1 MAKVLFQSTN
11 PATFRSTSI
20 GYLYEVAQEHEVVLL
35 TEKLDSY
42 TEKVLSD
49 RSLFPGL
56 EKVILFESPFHGN
69 IFTKNYR
76 LRTIMKK
83 TIGTYRPDIV
93 VSHTDTWPA
102 EMYAMRF
109 AKKNAATTVAIQSGF
124 RIAGQHNLLLWSS
137 LMNAQ
142 NKMPKFLPFSV
153 RMFLVKLKKLTGY
166 VLYHWILPLLA
177 REMPFFGKT
186 SFVFWHDS
194 PGLRDAD
201 YSVVFS
207 KRDAEICVQDGVS
220 PKKIRILGHP
230 LEHKATKRFF
240 EKSYFSKNKEM
251 KNQKTLTIMWSDDK
265 IGFTEE
271 NHALIP
277 EEKMQENRVRVV
289 KLISEKLADWN
300 IIIKPHP
307 SIKSTS
313 TIKEFLGEI
322 AENVFIANPAD
333 PADMYIERSS
343 CIVGMPPPSTTLFTA
358 VKQDPEKI
366 VLSLNLN
373 NEFVGD
379 SYKNFEGIEYID
391 SEGKFIEI
399 LSAIKNNTYKKERSI
414 AVEFD
419 FSDAGKL
426 IQHLYDKRIY

>member
-1 MAKVLFQSTN
+1 M
-11 PATFRSTSI
+11 
-20 GYLYEVAQEHEVVLL
+20 VLL
-35 TEKLDSY
+35 TEKLDSH

-49 RSLFPGL
+49 KSLFPGL
-56 EKVILFESPFHGN
+56 EKVIFFESPFHGN
-69 IFTKNYR
+69 IFAKNYR
-76 LRTIMKK
+76 LCRIMKK

-124 RIAGQHNLLLWSS
+124 KIAGQHKLLLWSF

-142 NKMPKFLPFSV
+142 SKMPKFLPFSV
-153 RMFLVKLKKLTGY
+153 RIFLVKLKKLAGY
-166 VLYHWILPLLA
+166 MLYHWILPLLA
-177 REMPFFGKT
+177 GEMPFFGKT
-186 SFVFWHDS
+186 SFVFWHES
-194 PGLRDAD
+194 PGLRQAD

-207 KRDAEICVQDGVS
+207 KRDAEICVKDGVS
-220 PKKIRILGHP
+220 PNKIRILGHP
-230 LEHKATKRFF
+230 LEHEATKSFF
-240 EKSYFSKNKEM
+240 EKAYFSKNKEM
-251 KNQKTLTIMWSDDK
+251 KNQKMLTIMWSDDK

-277 EEKMQENRVRVV
+277 EKKMQENRVHVV
-289 KLISEKLADWN
+289 RLISEKLADWN

-307 SIKSTS
+307 SIKSAS
-313 TIKEFLGEI
+313 KIKEFLGEI

-379 SYKNFEGIEYID
+379 SYKNFDGIEYID
-391 SEGKFIEI
+391 SEEKFIEI
-399 LSAIKNNTYKKERSI
+399 LNSIKNNTYKKERSI

-419 FSDAGKL
+419 FSDTGKL
-426 IQHLYDKRIY
+426 IQHVYDKRIY